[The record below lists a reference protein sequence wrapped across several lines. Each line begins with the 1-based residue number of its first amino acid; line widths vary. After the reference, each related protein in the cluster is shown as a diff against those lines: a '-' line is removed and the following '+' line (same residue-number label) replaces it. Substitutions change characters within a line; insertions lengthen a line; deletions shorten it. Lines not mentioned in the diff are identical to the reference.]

1 MEGGI
6 LDIFGIAESNLKFD
20 DLDGKKVPV
29 SDLGEEEEQKE
40 VDEEETKEEEE
51 EVKDEEVPNEDEAF
65 IASLIDEGLLNYDPN
80 KEYDMSK
87 EGIKELIK
95 DTVERE
101 RELIRESVTG
111 TLTSNPEAKRLLDV
125 LATGGSVEDYLA
137 LDKPFDFNT
146 VDLYTEDGSAIEAN
160 MVNLIEDW
168 LISQGMSKD
177 DIDDEINSYISAGL
191 LEKKAVSAQKSLVK
205 LQEKT
210 NAESERE
217 IEIRKQEFA
226 RQKDLEAAEFK
237 NSIHARETIAG
248 FNVTKEETKKLHEFI
263 TKADSKGQTGFMKK
277 DNEES
282 RLLYAYLTMK
292 GFDKTALEQSVKSE
306 VTRNFKKKITQ
317 FSDTNS
323 NNKRSSGATTAKENV
338 SIADIPWII

>member
-1 MEGGI
+1 
-6 LDIFGIAESNLKFD
+6 
-20 DLDGKKVPV
+20 
-29 SDLGEEEEQKE
+29 
-40 VDEEETKEEEE
+40 
-51 EVKDEEVPNEDEAF
+51 
-65 IASLIDEGLLNYDPN
+65 
-80 KEYDMSK
+80 MSK

-111 TLTSNPEAKRLLDV
+111 TLTSNPDAKRLLDV
-125 LATGGSVEDYLA
+125 LATGGTVEDYLA

-146 VDLYTEDGSAIEAN
+146 VDLFTDDGSPIETN

-168 LISQGMSKD
+168 LTSQGMSKEE
-177 DIDDEINSYISAGL
+177 IEDEIDSYITAGL

-205 LQEKT
+205 LQEKNT
-210 NAESERE
+210 AEQDRE
-217 IEIRKQEFA
+217 TELRKKEFA
-226 RQKDLEAAEFK
+226 RQQEIEAAEFK
-237 NSIHARETIAG
+237 NSIYARDTIAG

-323 NNKRSSGATTAKENV
+323 NAKRSSGATTSKENV
-338 SIADIPWII
+338 SISDIPWII